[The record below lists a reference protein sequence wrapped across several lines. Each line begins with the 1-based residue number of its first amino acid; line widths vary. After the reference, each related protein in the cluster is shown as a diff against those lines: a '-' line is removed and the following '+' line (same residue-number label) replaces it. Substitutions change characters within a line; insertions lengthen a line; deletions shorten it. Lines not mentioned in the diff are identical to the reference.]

1 MFPDVPALARAD
13 HGAMTNELNQTNI
26 KKLRRSS
33 TDKMIAGVCG
43 GWATLLGVDAA
54 ILRILLVAAT
64 ILGFGLPVLL
74 YIACWLL
81 MPWDHTG

>member
-1 MFPDVPALARAD
+1 
-13 HGAMTNELNQTNI
+13 MTNDLNTATP

-43 GWATLLGVDAA
+43 GWAELLGIDAA

-64 ILGFGLPVLL
+64 IFGIGTPIVI
-74 YIACWLL
+74 YAICWIV
-81 MPWDHTG
+81 MPEDTAA